1 MCMRSGRQ
9 PTSPPKS
16 DSKKQYSEKELEQ
29 EVEARLARIL
39 GAQDKGK
46 KHDKKR
52 KKSTDLPGYLGSQ
65 STFDKAKKHK
75 KHAKVPSS
83 SSSSSDSSSDSSE
96 EERKG
101 KKRSKKQRH
110 GKGKKKTRKSKSCR
124 VDDNSTEDTSTDSSD
139 SEDGHFYANRKNFYK
154 ANQYDFLEDK
164 SKKVREFKEGVIEGD
179 YNVFKRGIDEQAA
192 ESLGK
197 PEKEKQGST
206 SKKKR
211 GSQGNFKPVFDLS
224 LADQKNVQKETHTRS
239 KPGLG
244 SEPLPPA
251 LSKLN
256 KKLDQGARVQNDNG
270 RSERQG
276 PSSYRKKQPDA
287 NLQGTA
293 NRENNAGKDDW
304 TELLASPNVEL
315 GTSPGLASS
324 VGSSDSGHTG
334 YSKRPP
340 LRFTPNS
347 AKGGRQQQR
356 DDNML
361 GNFSRGSDV
370 SLKISPSASSSNIRI
385 VDSQNALWPGRFEDE
400 TFKRRLENDL
410 AGLVGRETVA
420 NSSQASTSKV
430 AEMNGDVSNTARGL
444 LDSENFFNAT
454 ERADEVLRDN
464 QQKAQQQ
471 QLDRLNVL
479 RPSSPASKLDHSY
492 EDKCNN
498 YERITQVTS
507 KNPIIDVEGVLGLE
521 NKNHPTQ
528 NDFVENDQSVVSDI
542 PLALDSRELGTEHE
556 DGVSKELSEPRSLPA
571 SLEAEEDSYESSS
584 MTSDDSGGRTESEED
599 EEIERQKSAHKKRIA
614 RRKELTAARAAEA
627 QAAIRERKLV
637 VDKLEQEVTSLQHV
651 LAEREEQQGRE
662 AAELRTS
669 IAEVM
674 QALEAEKKLH
684 SSTRMKA
691 LSVESQLENENADLA
706 KSLGALQWELEEEMS
721 QVMKARRMIEAKEGM
736 KADLERRL
744 AKVQGDTH
752 SSPGEVRFLGKA
764 KSEDQSFEEEQTDL
778 WKKIQQF
785 QIQAKDLEVKICDL
799 KDTRHVPTETEK
811 ELESRLRH
819 LTDHLIQKQA
829 QVEALSS
836 EKATLLIRLET
847 LTQTLEEEKA
857 LVSSQA
863 FRNKHGRRNLNWESN
878 YYDMEYGLGRSYD
891 LKVKRFVYGNG
902 ETSATAT
909 SMNSIPLSPIL
920 RQLNGFISAGIFYV
934 RKHRWAQA
942 FTVLYIIVLHLWVWF
957 VVFMNSK
964 PAQTLALQELSLPKN
979 ASELKNGSNIINLL

>member
-1 MCMRSGRQ
+1 MKD
-9 PTSPPKS
+9 PP
-16 DSKKQYSEKELEQ
+16 
-29 EVEARLARIL
+29 EVEGQEEVLQPESVLR
-39 GAQDKGK
+39 
-46 KHDKKR
+46 
-52 KKSTDLPGYLGSQ
+52 
-65 STFDKAKKHK
+65 HK
-75 KHAKVPSS
+75 EK
-83 SSSSSDSSSDSSE
+83 
-96 EERKG
+96 
-101 KKRSKKQRH
+101 
-110 GKGKKKTRKSKSCR
+110 
-124 VDDNSTEDTSTDSSD
+124 
-139 SEDGHFYANRKNFYK
+139 
-154 ANQYDFLEDK
+154 
-164 SKKVREFKEGVIEGD
+164 
-179 YNVFKRGIDEQAA
+179 IDEQAA

-211 GSQGNFKPVFDLS
+211 GSQGNFKPIFDLS
-224 LADQKNVQKETHTRS
+224 LVDQKNVQQETHIRS

-251 LSKLN
+251 LSKL
-256 KKLDQGARVQNDNG
+256 KKKSDQGARVQNDNA

-304 TELLASPNVEL
+304 TELLASPNVDL

-356 DDNML
+356 DENML
-361 GNFSRGSDV
+361 GNFSTRSDV
-370 SLKISPSASSSNIRI
+370 SLKISPSASSSNIRT

-400 TFKRRLENDL
+400 TFKRKLENDL
-410 AGLVGRETVA
+410 AGLVDRDTVA
-420 NSSQASTSKV
+420 NNSQASTSKV
-430 AEMNGDVSNTARGL
+430 TEMNGDVSNTARGH
-444 LDSENFFNAT
+444 LDSENLFNAT

-464 QQKAQQQ
+464 QQKAPQQ
-471 QLDRLNVL
+471 QLDHLNVL
-479 RPSSPASKLDHSY
+479 RPSSPASKRDYSY

-498 YERITQVTS
+498 YERSTLVTFE
-507 KNPIIDVEGVLGLE
+507 NPMLDVEGVLGLE

-528 NDFVENDQSVVSDI
+528 NDFVQNDQSVGSDS
-542 PLALDSRELGTEHE
+542 PLAVDSRELGTEHE
-556 DGVSKELSEPRSLPA
+556 DGESKELSEPRALPA

-584 MTSDDSGGRTESEED
+584 MTSEDSGGRTESEED

-637 VDKLEQEVTSLQHV
+637 VDKLEQKVTSLQHV
-651 LAEREEQQGRE
+651 LAEREEQQGRA

-706 KSLGALQWELEEEMS
+706 KSLGALQWEIEEKMS
-721 QVMKARRMIEAKEGM
+721 QVMKARRMIEAKEGV

-744 AKVQGDTH
+744 AKVHGDTH
-752 SSPGEVRFLGKA
+752 SSPSGQGGEVSFLGKA

-811 ELESRLRH
+811 ELESRLRQ

-857 LVSSQA
+857 FVSSQA

-891 LKVKRFVYGNG
+891 SKVKRFVYGNG
-902 ETSATAT
+902 ETSVTAT
-909 SMNSIPLSPIL
+909 SMNSIPLSPIV
-920 RQLNGFISAGIFYV
+920 RHLNGFISAGIFYV

-964 PAQTLALQELSLPKN
+964 PAQTLALQQLSLPKN